1 MRRLARLMRC
11 AMVAS
16 GTRKALAISAV
27 VSPPT
32 ARSVRAIDD
41 VGVSAGWQ
49 QWCEG
54 GARGPVQPPAPPPS
68 LIRADHEGVVIE
80 TVKWSEDGRGLI
92 VRLQESMRQRGDVTL
107 STAFQE

>member
-1 MRRLARLMRC
+1 MA
-11 AMVAS
+11 
-16 GTRKALAISAV
+16 AV
-27 VSPPT
+27 VRGRGS
-32 ARSVRAIDD
+32 RF
-41 VGVSAGWQ
+41 GSA
-49 QWCEG
+49 
-54 GARGPVQPPAPPPS
+54 PAPPPS